1 MLKTFEAHKS
11 NYLQHQPKQQHFP
24 EKKLPQMFQKTA
36 KTTTNAGENS
46 PAFAVKNNPT

>member
-11 NYLQHQPKQQHFP
+11 NYLQHQPKQQQTP
-24 EKKLPQMFQKTA
+24 EILPQMFQKTA